1 MEQWDLYDQNRTPLG
16 KTMQRGHPVPKG
28 CFWVAVSIWTI
39 NKQGKIL
46 VTLRAQEKQSWPNY
60 WENTGGAVLA
70 GESSLQAAVREM
82 QEETGICLQPHQ
94 LHFLGTD
101 PWEQGFMDVYAC
113 CVDIPAQNIRLQPG
127 ETSAAKWVTWQQFE
141 EMCRSQQVAQP
152 IVDRFEAMKEPLQ
165 QFMKSCMAL

>member
-1 MEQWDLYDQNRTPLG
+1 
-16 KTMQRGHPVPKG
+16 
-28 CFWVAVSIWTI
+28 
-39 NKQGKIL
+39 
-46 VTLRAQEKQSWPNY
+46 
-60 WENTGGAVLA
+60 
-70 GESSLQAAVREM
+70 M

-101 PWEQGFMDVYAC
+101 PWQQGFMDVYAC